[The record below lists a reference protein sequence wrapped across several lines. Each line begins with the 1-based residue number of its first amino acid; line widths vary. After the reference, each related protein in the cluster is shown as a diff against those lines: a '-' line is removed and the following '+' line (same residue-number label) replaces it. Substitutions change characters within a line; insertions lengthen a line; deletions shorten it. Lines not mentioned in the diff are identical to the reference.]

1 MRQTFFCDAH
11 RASHDLEPADNGRL
25 QALGRRLHFLQHAVN
40 AKPDAEFFIE
50 RLQMNVAR
58 ARAMRL
64 DQQHRHQANNRCF
77 DFIHAHGIGAITD
90 FQAQIDIF
98 SNSLLEDIG
107 SFIRRAVIFDQRLA
121 NFLRARA
128 NQFQLALK

>member
-1 MRQTFFCDAH
+1 MIGWDRRDAKVDRLFLDFDLNAAVLRQTLFCDAH

-64 DQQHRHQANNRCF
+64 DQ
-77 DFIHAHGIGAITD
+77 
-90 FQAQIDIF
+90 
-98 SNSLLEDIG
+98 
-107 SFIRRAVIFDQRLA
+107 
-121 NFLRARA
+121 
-128 NQFQLALK
+128 